1 MYIRCRGQVIEM
13 IRMRDKNDKY
23 TLHMNY
29 IYRLSLYPK
38 YNRVDAITNI
48 INKYIFDIDACRI
61 HNGDK

>member
-13 IRMRDKNDKY
+13 IWMRDKNDKY

-48 INKYIFDIDACRI
+48 INIRVYI
-61 HNGDK
+61 